1 MVTTVMLLVSV
12 AQQSENFRR
21 VEEGLSMRSHYGL
34 TIIALVLIGFG
45 VKLFFFPAPSA
56 EANTK
61 IGRNVGIDVS
71 EMHKNLNLS
80 EQKLHDMTFVFSD
93 GD

>member
-1 MVTTVMLLVSV
+1 
-12 AQQSENFRR
+12 
-21 VEEGLSMRSHYGL
+21 MRSHYGL
-34 TIIALVLIGFG
+34 TIVALVLIGLG